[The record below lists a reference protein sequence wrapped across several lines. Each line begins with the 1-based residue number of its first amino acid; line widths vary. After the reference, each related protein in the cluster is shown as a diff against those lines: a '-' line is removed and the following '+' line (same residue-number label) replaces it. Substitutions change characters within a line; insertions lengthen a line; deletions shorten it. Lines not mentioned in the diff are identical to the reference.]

1 MTWTDLRLSFVI
13 LMTSSL
19 MYVFIL
25 NIPCTSSFLSL
36 LYFLL
41 LLLSVSLLS
50 PELSILVITSLQL
63 FLKGQRERGGVCVCV
78 GGGYRLI
85 FSSMRLFVRKW
96 QQVFFYS
103 LLLLLYYYFA
113 PSLSVYVLP
122 VSSHLVSIKRATASH
137 VTSPV
142 LPFSASAIYQL
153 TSLLDSPINPPPLS
167 AGVLS

>member
-1 MTWTDLRLSFVI
+1 M
-13 LMTSSL
+13 
-19 MYVFIL
+19 
-25 NIPCTSSFLSL
+25 
-36 LYFLL
+36 
-41 LLLSVSLLS
+41 SVSLLS

-63 FLKGQRERGGVCVCV
+63 FFLKGQRERGGVCVCV
-78 GGGYRLI
+78 RGWGWGGVRVYGLI

-96 QQVFFYS
+96 QHVFFYS

-122 VSSHLVSIKRATASH
+122 VLSHLVSIKRATASH

-142 LPFSASAIYQL
+142 LPFSGSASYQL
-153 TSLLDSPINPPPLS
+153 SSLLDSPINLPPLS